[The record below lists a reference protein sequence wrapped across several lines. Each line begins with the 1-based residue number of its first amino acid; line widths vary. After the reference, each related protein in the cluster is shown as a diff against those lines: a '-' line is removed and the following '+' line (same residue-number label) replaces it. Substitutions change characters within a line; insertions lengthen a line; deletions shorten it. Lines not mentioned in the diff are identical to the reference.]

1 MRRRRKTFPFKPILF
16 ILVLGLVGV
25 MIFNS
30 GVLIQLGILKN
41 DIPESL
47 GINPADPRVVEK
59 ENDQLD
65 QAVFDEILD
74 TAVRWIT
81 GRVKQGSVQIVAVDD
96 QKAFPIA
103 GIVFE
108 IQDGKTGE
116 VIETLVTD
124 EKGQAISMPLN
135 YRKGYKVRQLSAPT
149 GYVYE
154 ETMIPIEMK
163 AELMELTF
171 KQKVESYVLDYAGQV
186 DGTVFIKELKLEYP
200 LLLQKPE
207 LPNGCEITAMT
218 SLLNYYGYPVDKV
231 TLSNDFLA
239 KEPFFKK
246 NGKIYGA
253 NPDVAFSG
261 DPADAG
267 GWFVYAPPTVLA
279 AQTYVQSVSGQHR
292 AVDLTG
298 LTRAELMDYVSRG
311 IPVGVWVTRDLSLGN
326 FSYGWYFESDDTY
339 FKAATNLH
347 CMVIHGFIGD
357 KLYVMDP
364 LEGSMVYDKETFL
377 KSFESMGNRAM
388 IVEAISDEQ

>member
-1 MRRRRKTFPFKPILF
+1 MIL
-16 ILVLGLVGV
+16 IILGLVGV

-30 GVLIQLGILKN
+30 GILIKLGILKS

-47 GINPADPRVVEK
+47 GIDPKDPRVVEK
-59 ENDQLD
+59 ENQVLD
-65 QAVFDEILD
+65 KTVLDEVVD
-74 TAVRWIT
+74 TAIRWIT
-81 GRVKQGSVQIVAVDD
+81 GRVKQGNIQILALDE
-96 QKAFPIA
+96 KKSFPIA
-103 GIVFE
+103 GVMFE
-108 IQDGKTGE
+108 VKDGKTGE
-116 VIETLVTD
+116 VLETLVTD
-124 EKGQAISMPLN
+124 AKGQATSMLLN
-135 YRKGYKVRQLSAPT
+135 YRR
-149 GYVYE
+149 GYVVTQVESVLGYQS
-154 ETMIPIEMK
+154 TNMSIPIEMK

-171 KQKVESYVLDYAGQV
+171 AQKTESFVKAYEGQT
-186 DGTVFIKELKLEYP
+186 DGTVKIKELMLDYP

-231 TLSNDFLA
+231 TMSNTYLL

-267 GWFVYAPPTVLA
+267 GWFVYAPPTVQA
-279 AQTYVQSVSGQHR
+279 AQAYIQSVAGQHQ
-292 AVDLTG
+292 AADLTG
-298 LTRAELMDYVSRG
+298 LTRDELMNYVSNG
-311 IPVGVWVTRDLSLGN
+311 HPVAVWVTRDLSLGN
-326 FSYGWYFESDDTY
+326 FNYGWYLEADDSY

-347 CMVIHGFIGD
+347 CMVVYGFVGD

-364 LEGSMVYDKETFL
+364 LEGLMQYDKEKFL

-388 IVEAISDEQ
+388 MVEVVSNEQ